1 MIAGCSLPQAK
12 YPSIGLQRS
21 LYPGLGS
28 GRREAIDDAFA
39 KQVKLEPPLSAG
51 VLWIGDRYG
60 SGSDYERTGII
71 EQLLRV
77 LQQAPFERVG
87 VLPTTTELAGWGES
101 APSLDSVRAAAAA
114 FQYDV
119 AFIVQTG
126 TASDQAMNPLAFAYI
141 PLLTLPLVPGE
152 DLSVAAGAEICAV
165 DVRSGVMLGC
175 GIGRAR
181 DDERYLRIG
190 ELDEETSRLRELTV
204 SAALITAAQ
213 AVQTQIASRLQ
224 PEHAAAVGEHR

>member
-1 MIAGCSLPQAK
+1 MIAGCSAK
-12 YPSIGLQRS
+12 AYYPAFELQRA
-21 LYPGLGS
+21 LYPGVGS
-28 GRREAIDDAFA
+28 EDADAIDDAFA
-39 KQVKLEPPLSAG
+39 KQVTLEPPLSAG
-51 VLWIGDRYG
+51 VLWIEERGRF
-60 SGSDYERTGII
+60 GSDYERAGIL
-71 EQLLRV
+71 EQVTRA
-77 LQQAPFERVG
+77 LQQPPFGRVG
-87 VLPTTTELAGWGES
+87 ILPTTTERGDEG
-101 APSLDSVRAAAAA
+101 APSLDRIRAAAAA

-141 PLLTLPLVPGE
+141 PLVTLPLVPGA

-190 ELDEETSRLRELTV
+190 ELDDETSRLREHTV
-204 SAALITAAQ
+204 SAALITAAH

-224 PEHAAAVGEHR
+224 PEHATAGAGIGEHR